1 MSSDP
6 QNRPD
11 SNVVALHRA
20 EFVASIEKKLADARR
35 FFSLHDYASC
45 AELVQEVLAADP
57 QNSKAKALLDLSS
70 IKLSKR
76 KLYQKIADPQPQS
89 SLTGSPELRKT
100 AEAPHLSAG
109 PEPKLEPTSALPGPP
124 PATLLSSS
132 TIIEEPPRQGRR
144 GGLPESPPVPQ
155 DSMRE
160 RTISALVDLLQ
171 NKGATL
177 QDWKDD
183 RQSRTA
189 KPTPTLPLSSSET
202 VAPIA
207 LPSEPVPSGKPR
219 PPVLSAN
226 RDFLPG
232 SLNDLFDPDPE
243 EPTPLPRV
251 EPQPPAAP
259 ASVAPQKEVPAP
271 VALSSPPGRG
281 VPNPNSIRLE
291 EPTSLPPVEPQPPA
305 VPVSVAPQQEAPAPV
320 ALSSPPDRGVPN
332 PHSIV
337 LVPPAESHGQP
348 KADVQV
354 PASVPLPPTTTEEL
368 PKRRP
373 DSPAGAPLMP
383 ASAPPNIVP
392 PLDIRIFDQIT
403 PPRPVGYQEE
413 VERKTEQRSEETK
426 NSEMQSVAIA
436 QIKKYLYQEEYDLC
450 ARDLA
455 KVRELFPKSPEIQT
469 FVENTSKRLVE
480 LQRIKKFEV
489 QAKDLMAS
497 AVAFYQEGKREE
509 ALIAV
514 REILRVNPNHVQA
527 REFVSF
533 VERHQGKN
541 KTKQPTI
548 QKVRSCRSCGSEVDA
563 VSQFC
568 YRCGK
573 RL

>member
-20 EFVASIEKKLADARR
+20 EFVASLEKKLADARR

-109 PEPKLEPTSALPGPP
+109 SGSPEPKLEPTSALPAPP
-124 PATLLSSS
+124 PAMPLPSSA
-132 TIIEEPPRQGRR
+132 IIEEPPRQGRR
-144 GGLPESPPVPQ
+144 GGLPEPSPVPQ

-171 NKGATL
+171 SKGATL

-189 KPTPTLPLSSSET
+189 KPTATLPLSSSET

-232 SLNDLFDPDPE
+232 SLNDLFDPEPE

-259 ASVAPQKEVPAP
+259 ASAALQQEASAP

-281 VPNPNSIRLE
+281 APNPHSIRLE
-291 EPTSLPPVEPQPPA
+291 EPTPLPPVEPQPP

-320 ALSSPPDRGVPN
+320 ALSSRLDRGVPN
-332 PHSIV
+332 PNSIL

-348 KADVQV
+348 KAGVQV
-354 PASVPLPPTTTEEL
+354 PASLPLPPTRTEEL
-368 PKRRP
+368 AKPRP
-373 DSPAGAPLMP
+373 DSAAGAPLMP
-383 ASAPPNIVP
+383 ASAPPNMVP

-403 PPRPVGYQEE
+403 PPRPVGHHEE
-413 VERKTEQRSEETK
+413 VERKIEQRSEETK
-426 NSEMQSVAIA
+426 NLEIQSVAI
-436 QIKKYLYQEEYDLC
+436 
-450 ARDLA
+450 
-455 KVRELFPKSPEIQT
+455 
-469 FVENTSKRLVE
+469 
-480 LQRIKKFEV
+480 
-489 QAKDLMAS
+489 
-497 AVAFYQEGKREE
+497 
-509 ALIAV
+509 
-514 REILRVNPNHVQA
+514 
-527 REFVSF
+527 
-533 VERHQGKN
+533 
-541 KTKQPTI
+541 
-548 QKVRSCRSCGSEVDA
+548 
-563 VSQFC
+563 
-568 YRCGK
+568 
-573 RL
+573 